1 MDSMNEKAFYDI
13 CPVSD
18 IFLLNDNNMLP
29 LMKAVCALAQYAIMH
44 MRYSVRPYRASS
56 DFTLISYNLHYRIT
70 QGNTIPPLFP
80 SKDHK
85 SSGKMEGYF

>member
-18 IFLLNDNNMLP
+18 TFLLNDNNMLP

-70 QGNTIPPLFP
+70 QGNTIPPLFSP
-80 SKDHK
+80 KDHNLSYK
-85 SSGKMEGYF
+85 PKEHF